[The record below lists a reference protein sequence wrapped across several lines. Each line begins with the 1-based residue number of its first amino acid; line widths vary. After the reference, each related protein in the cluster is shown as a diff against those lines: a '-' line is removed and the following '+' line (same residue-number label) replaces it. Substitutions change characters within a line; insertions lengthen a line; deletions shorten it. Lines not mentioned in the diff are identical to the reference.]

1 VFGAVEDPA
10 IDRLARSMARRLR
23 IQYPGALYH
32 IINRGN
38 YRRDLFETAGA
49 AQSFETALDEAC
61 TRFGWLIHA
70 FDTMRNH
77 FHLALE
83 TPDPNLVDG
92 MHWLQSTYGTRF
104 NRFRSERGHLF
115 QGRYQSLLIEDDA
128 ALLNVVNYI
137 HLNPVQARIVSPEQ
151 VADFRWSSLR
161 RFIKGPRP
169 PWLSATSLL
178 SQLQLPDSG
187 DGWARYVDQLI
198 ALARDP
204 AAQKQSGFDDMTRGW
219 AIGTQAW
226 RQAVAQEYSHLSLN
240 PDLSRAE
247 IQDLKQARWEKAL
260 RETLQRCRKNRDD
273 IIRAEKYAR
282 WKIEAA
288 TRLRTEA
295 GAPYRWISDTLKLGS
310 PASVRVAVCRRVNM

>member
-1 VFGAVEDPA
+1 VFGAVEDHA

-104 NRFRSERGHLF
+104 NRFRSER
-115 QGRYQSLLIEDDA
+115 
-128 ALLNVVNYI
+128 
-137 HLNPVQARIVSPEQ
+137 
-151 VADFRWSSLR
+151 
-161 RFIKGPRP
+161 
-169 PWLSATSLL
+169 
-178 SQLQLPDSG
+178 
-187 DGWARYVDQLI
+187 
-198 ALARDP
+198 
-204 AAQKQSGFDDMTRGW
+204 
-219 AIGTQAW
+219 AIGTHAW
-226 RQAVAQEYSHLSLN
+226 RQAIAQEYSHLSLN

-260 RETLQRCRKNRDD
+260 GETLQRCRKNRDD
-273 IIRAEKYAR
+273 IVRAEKYAQ
-282 WKIEAA
+282 WKIEVA
-288 TRLRTEA
+288 TRLRAEA

-310 PASVRVAVCRRVNM
+310 PASLRVAVCRRVNT